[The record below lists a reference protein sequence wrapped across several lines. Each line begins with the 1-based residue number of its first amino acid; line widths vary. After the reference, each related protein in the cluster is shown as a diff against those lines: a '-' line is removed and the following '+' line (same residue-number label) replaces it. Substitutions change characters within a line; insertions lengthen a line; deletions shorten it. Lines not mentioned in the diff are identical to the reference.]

1 MKVLMRALGKLQ
13 NQIFGRRPS
22 KSLRKTLR
30 PSEKPK
36 NGFLILGVLITIA
49 IMVGLTIFNLRLIR
63 DQVCANKPSIEESI
77 PKKIV
82 TIVPEYAA
90 VDSKPEDKPSH
101 PNTEVTFYKQLK
113 CEDDGKS
120 SDNTSH
126 KPKLADTENKSPI
139 KDNGRQESK
148 TAKDESGFAVPAL
161 SGKTC
166 PVPTETNVSSLTANA
181 GSKVYAVQ
189 VGVFSYPKVAQE
201 WAEKWRSK
209 GYPVALR
216 PVARPNAGIQYR
228 LFVGEFNSEQKADE
242 FARQLKAK
250 EGVSGLTLVIKN

>member
-36 NGFLILGVLITIA
+36 NGLLILGVLITIA

-63 DQVCANKPSIEESI
+63 DQVCANKQSVEESI

-82 TIVPEYAA
+82 TIVPEHAA

-120 SDNTSH
+120 PITRLTNPSSRTRGTKVQQKTMGGRSQRPQKMNQASLSRLYQV
-126 KPKLADTENKSPI
+126 KPAP
-139 KDNGRQESK
+139 
-148 TAKDESGFAVPAL
+148 
-161 SGKTC
+161 
-166 PVPTETNVSSLTANA
+166 
-181 GSKVYAVQ
+181 
-189 VGVFSYPKVAQE
+189 YP
-201 WAEKWRSK
+201 
-209 GYPVALR
+209 
-216 PVARPNAGIQYR
+216 
-228 LFVGEFNSEQKADE
+228 QK
-242 FARQLKAK
+242 Q
-250 EGVSGLTLVIKN
+250 I